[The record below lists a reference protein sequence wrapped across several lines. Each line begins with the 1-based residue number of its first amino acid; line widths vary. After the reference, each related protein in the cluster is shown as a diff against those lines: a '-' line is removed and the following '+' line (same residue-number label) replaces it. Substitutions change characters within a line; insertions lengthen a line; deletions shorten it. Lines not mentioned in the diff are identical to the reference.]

1 MSWTATL
8 VSLAAGLAIAT
19 FCGWRGAQAPNL
31 IRGPRLIPYRL
42 IMVLSSAWIM
52 LMLVH
57 VVNLLGFTTGR

>member
-8 VSLAAGLAIAT
+8 VSLALGLALAV
-19 FCGWRGAQAPNL
+19 FCGWRGAQTPNL
-31 IRGPRLIPYRL
+31 VRGPRLVPYRL
-42 IMVLSSAWIM
+42 IMVLSSAWTL

>member
-8 VSLAAGLAIAT
+8 VSLAVALAIAV

-31 IRGPRLIPYRL
+31 VRGPRIVPYRL
-42 IMVLSSAWIM
+42 IMVLSATWGL

-57 VVNLLGFTTGR
+57 AVNLLGFTTGR

>member
-1 MSWTATL
+1 MSWTVTL
-8 VSLAAGLAIAT
+8 VLLAAAVALTG

-31 IRGPRLIPYRL
+31 VRGPRLVPYRF
-42 IMVLSSAWIM
+42 IMVLSAAWAL